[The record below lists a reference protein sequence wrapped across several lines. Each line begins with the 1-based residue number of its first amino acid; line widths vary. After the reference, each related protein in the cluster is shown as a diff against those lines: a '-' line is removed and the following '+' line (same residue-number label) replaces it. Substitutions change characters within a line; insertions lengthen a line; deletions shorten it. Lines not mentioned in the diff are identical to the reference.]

1 MQSRRRGGNRVEGD
15 AIASKGMQYSRRVVL
30 IQISNQLFKFLSAY
44 ISSISVIR
52 VPILLPV
59 SKDTTYMALARDEGI
74 KNKSALD
81 N

>member
-1 MQSRRRGGNRVEGD
+1 MQTLEG
-15 AIASKGMQYSRRVVL
+15 VVL
-30 IQISNQLFKFLSAY
+30 IQISNKIFNFLSAQ